1 MILMADEILGAIPG
15 QRQDMLGG
23 LHVTV
28 ERNFFGS
35 QLGSFFSNLIKL
47 DKQSND
53 DEYKAI
59 FIRAPIVVKY
69 DEALCKPIAKVHF
82 VPTSQES
89 KSTQEQ
95 DVVVAIQ
102 QGNLIGTSFHPELN
116 PEDERWHERFVKLV
130 IVHKKQQHPTVLL

>member
-1 MILMADEILGAIPG
+1 MADEILGAIPG

-35 QLGSFFSNLIKL
+35 QLGSFYANLIKL
-47 DKQSND
+47 DSESND
-53 DEYKAI
+53 DDYKAI
-59 FIRAPIVVKY
+59 FIRAPIVVKF
-69 DEALCKPIAKVHF
+69 DENTCKPIAKVHF

-89 KSTQEQ
+89 KSKQEQ

-116 PEDERWHERFVKLV
+116 PTDERWHERFVKLV
-130 IVHKKQQHPTVLL
+130 ILNKKQNFTTITNF